1 MLLDGC
7 ISTGFYFPLFE
18 GVSCSS
24 DGESYMCSCLAS
36 GAAEPSVSS
45 IHCRH
50 PSHNTTTRGARS
62 HNGFASAAH
71 EETAQGWC
79 PCCCMNSAW
88 ILSPTWADLWRCWNA
103 SFQYKKVLSL
113 YSARME
119 GIWHLTTSH
128 NNRALCLSHV
138 FPFLDVDAK
147 PKFTWPNKD
156 VYSAGVCIWTGHV
169 SLSLQLMEKTRFFY
183 WAHAINTYLKEVKR
197 TRCF

>member
-1 MLLDGC
+1 MGAFQLV
-7 ISTGFYFPLFE
+7 STSSSLKVFPAPVMVNHTCVPVLP
-18 GVSCSS
+18 VV
-24 DGESYMCSCLAS
+24 LQNPAS
-36 GAAEPSVSS
+36 AQPTAG
-45 IHCRH
+45 IHH
-50 PSHNTTTRGARS
+50 TTVRGARS

-88 ILSPTWADLWRCWNA
+88 IISPTWADLWRCWNA